1 MLSVVAGY
9 LAGEDEEEGER
20 EGASNDSDK
29 LETIKI
35 KSILNMN

>member
-9 LAGEDEEEGER
+9 LAAEDEEEER
-20 EGASNDSDK
+20 EEANNDSDK
-29 LETIKI
+29 LETK

>member
-9 LAGEDEEEGER
+9 LAAEDEEEER
-20 EGASNDSDK
+20 EGANNDSDK
-29 LETIKI
+29 LETK